1 MAEPRRSRSAAR
13 VRRAPARGVSQ
24 PMIAV
29 HERLDHLVESLGN
42 NRVAEL
48 LEVSRSQ
55 PTRWRSGKEG
65 ISPANE
71 RRVTDLEYIIA
82 RLLQLF
88 PKDLAETWL
97 TSQNAHLGARPV
109 DVLRLR
115 GPAAVI
121 QAVDAEA
128 QGAYA

>member
-1 MAEPRRSRSAAR
+1 MATARKRR
-13 VRRAPARGVSQ
+13 Q
-24 PMIAV
+24 PLIAV
-29 HERLDHLVESLGN
+29 HERLNYLVESLGN

-71 RRVTDLEYIIA
+71 RRVTDLEYIMA
-82 RLLQLF
+82 RLQQIF
-88 PKDLAETWL
+88 PRELAEIWL
-97 TSQNAHLGARPV
+97 TSQNAHLGSRPI

-121 QAVDAEA
+121 QAIDAEA

>member
-1 MAEPRRSRSAAR
+1 MVEPRRSRSAAR

>member
-1 MAEPRRSRSAAR
+1 
-13 VRRAPARGVSQ
+13 
-24 PMIAV
+24 MIAV